1 MAPLDAIGSSEVAET
16 RSGAAEGLGDERF
29 EELYLALHRRAQSLM
44 RSERASTLQPT
55 ALVHEAWIRV
65 LVARPDLASQRR
77 DFLAYAATAMRSILV
92 DALRRRKR
100 RFALVLGEVLDEER
114 GHSLVDCFAERT
126 VDVLDLDA
134 ALNELAGFDPRMARA
149 IELIYFGGLEVGSA
163 AQLLGMARRS
173 FERELSSARAWLF
186 RRLS

>member
-1 MAPLDAIGSSEVAET
+1 MAPFDGNGSSEVAET
-16 RSGAAEGLGDERF
+16 PSGAADGRGDERF
-29 EELYLALHRRAQSLM
+29 RELYLALHRRAQSLM

-65 LVARPDLASQRR
+65 LVARPELATQRE

-100 RFALVLGEVLDEER
+100 RFALVLGGVLDEEP
-114 GHSLVDCFAERT
+114 GHPLVECFAERT
-126 VDVLDLDA
+126 VDVIDLDE
-134 ALNELAGFDPRMARA
+134 ALNELASFDPRMARA
-149 IELIYFGGLEVGSA
+149 IELIYFGGLEVGPA
-163 AQLLGMARRS
+163 AQILGMARRS
-173 FERELSSARAWLF
+173 FERDLSSARAWLF